1 MEKSKAEEIISSSYL
16 EAEQLLQNSENH
28 SLPKFEQFL
37 IEYGRKLH
45 PENLIMIRIKHS
57 LCGFYGRYPGFTMN
71 DMAMNPKLLERKID
85 LINECLETINKIE
98 PGISSMKG
106 KYISKLKRFLY
117 KTKCRFYCEY

>member
-71 DMAMNPKLLERKID
+71 DMAMNPKQSSHVYTHILTCFRYLCHKVCGRRRD
-85 LINECLETINKIE
+85 GVAHCLNA
-98 PGISSMKG
+98 
-106 KYISKLKRFLY
+106 
-117 KTKCRFYCEY
+117 